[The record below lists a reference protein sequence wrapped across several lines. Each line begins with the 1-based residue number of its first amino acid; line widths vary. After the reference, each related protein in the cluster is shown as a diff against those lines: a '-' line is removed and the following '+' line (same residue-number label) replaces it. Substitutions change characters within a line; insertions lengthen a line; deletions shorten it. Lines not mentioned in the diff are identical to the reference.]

1 MVFGWFAFFIIFLI
15 IELLSNRVV
24 TLWFAIGSMVAMV
37 STVYTSSILY
47 QFAVFFVSS
56 IIAKLIIEKSVKTL
70 QSKIDKAK
78 RKTSRKRKTTNN
90 SKKKGTSSTKRKKK

>member
-1 MVFGWFAFFIIFLI
+1 MVFGWFALFIIFLI

-37 STVYTSSILY
+37 STVYTSSVLY
-47 QFAVFFVSS
+47 QFVVFFVSS

-78 RKTSRKRKTTNN
+78 RKTSRKRKTTSS